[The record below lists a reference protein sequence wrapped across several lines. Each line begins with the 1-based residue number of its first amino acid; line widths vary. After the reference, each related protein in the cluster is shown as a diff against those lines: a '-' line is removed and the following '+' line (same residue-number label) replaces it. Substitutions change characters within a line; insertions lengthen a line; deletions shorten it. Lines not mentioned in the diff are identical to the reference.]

1 MGVASI
7 LADGV
12 GLMIGSL
19 LGAALLTF
27 SAWWLADR
35 AHRCWVAPVLMAVV
49 VTGLMLSP
57 LEASLFVR
65 MLAVFGLVGAGLLWF
80 VGADGAALPIGAE
93 RDGGHAFP
101 RGQDK

>member
-27 SAWWLADR
+27 AAWWLADR
-35 AHRCWVAPVLMAVV
+35 VQRAWIAPVLLAAVMAC
-49 VTGLMLSP
+49 LLASP

-65 MLAVFGLVGAGLLWF
+65 MVSVFGLVGAGLLWF
-80 VGADGAALPIGAE
+80 VGADGAPAAE
-93 RDGGHAFP
+93 PEAGLAHPMA
-101 RGQDK
+101 QDR